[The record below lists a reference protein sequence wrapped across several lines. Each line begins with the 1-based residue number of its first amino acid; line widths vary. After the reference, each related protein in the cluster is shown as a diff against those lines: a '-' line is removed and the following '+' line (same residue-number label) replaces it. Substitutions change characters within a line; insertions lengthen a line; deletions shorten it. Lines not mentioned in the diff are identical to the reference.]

1 MEWGDLMDL
10 MALINSA
17 ANFFLYY
24 IMSQQ
29 FRLTLGR
36 MVVIRESEP
45 PAPSQRPNETAVSTL
60 V

>member
-1 MEWGDLMDL
+1 MEFGDIMDL

-24 IMSQQ
+24 KMSQQ
-29 FRLTLGR
+29 FRVTLRRMLGLEKPRLLLQQGR
-36 MVVIRESEP
+36 GLD
-45 PAPSQRPNETAVSTL
+45 TAVSTL